1 MIEIK
6 GLNKVFRTEEVE
18 TTAINNISLTSG
30 KRRIAKQGLLNFLFY
45 HTI

>member
-18 TTAINNISLTSG
+18 TTAINNISL
-30 KRRIAKQGLLNFLFY
+30 QGRKENL
-45 HTI
+45 